1 MSVGGVRLHM
11 PFNVASKTFGSS
23 RHLKKLSIREM
34 IATEQ
39 QHNDIENENDSNNI
53 DIEELYSHHNIKLR
67 AMGLDLPLSLDNKQ
81 KETESKSGGSLFEF
95 EFPFEETYD
104 VEVDDDSVL
113 TKKDMFGGY
122 SNSEHN
128 ENNVNNNVNNEYNE
142 DGTKKRRGT
151 RLVRLSASALRNAA
165 TRVHIVSKKLD
176 QMTYMQIMAAGAI
189 SRTMAQTIMHPA
201 NTFKTM
207 LQLKST
213 GNEVQLTPQRLL
225 RGADAQFIMSLPH
238 GAFYFFVIDQVKSKV
253 NQHMPSSLQYL
264 SDFTASAI
272 STIVCSVV
280 STPQMVITDRLMAG
294 VYPSFPLALRNIFK
308 NEGLLGFYAGWRSG
322 LAQKIPSY
330 GLTWMFFQQ
339 LKRAHESVLDRK
351 PNAETNFVLGAFAA
365 AGSVAVMIPMDTV
378 KTRLVIQGA
387 TSGSGAVAYKG
398 VRDCFIRVLREEG
411 VGSFYRALPPRLMSV
426 VPMIAIQ
433 FGVYEIIKSRLVQ
446 YNADNRVARIIRRK
460 KAILKE
466 RPVTGHFF

>member
-1 MSVGGVRLHM
+1 
-11 PFNVASKTFGSS
+11 
-23 RHLKKLSIREM
+23 
-34 IATEQ
+34 
-39 QHNDIENENDSNNI
+39 
-53 DIEELYSHHNIKLR
+53 
-67 AMGLDLPLSLDNKQ
+67 
-81 KETESKSGGSLFEF
+81 
-95 EFPFEETYD
+95 
-104 VEVDDDSVL
+104 
-113 TKKDMFGGY
+113 
-122 SNSEHN
+122 
-128 ENNVNNNVNNEYNE
+128 
-142 DGTKKRRGT
+142 
-151 RLVRLSASALRNAA
+151 
-165 TRVHIVSKKLD
+165 
-176 QMTYMQIMAAGAI
+176 MAAGAI

-213 GNEVQLTPQRLL
+213 GKEVQLTPQRLL

-308 NEGLLGFYAGWRSG
+308 NEGLLGYYAGWRSG